1 MSSISDSYS
10 KWHSVLAEDLRD
22 ESLTNENDGSA
33 SFYSFLNSIQ
43 LMKRVA
49 DEKLLESEKQQLKS
63 SYLTSI
69 SYYEEII
76 KKIQEYGETREKRNN
91 DPEFSV
97 SVSSMISDL
106 NDENTMMVSLDFQD
120 LKNEKVISI
129 LYSCYLNIACCA
141 LRCRDNKTCLSYCD
155 KAITILKKILT
166 SLRSPSPSS
175 SSSLSSI
182 AIKKREDL
190 SSSLLRAK
198 YFKCF
203 ALIQLHSEKAEP
215 GINEEL
221 TDLSS
226 LASSEDYLAIAH
238 QETVEMRTV
247 LLSSFPSSSAAI
259 LMKDYAELFSRIEMK
274 YQLREQEKATKQLNV
289 FREEELSLN
298 DGQRKEIVQTFSTPP
313 RSSRVNSKEQ
323 QDGSDLSSTHDPD
336 PSTTK
341 PPLSK
346 QSSFKFFVDTYSPS
360 VASSITSSL
369 RSSSPSVVE
378 ISPSSR
384 TLQLNQLLVNIEDS
398 IKQSKHLQVS

>member
-22 ESLTNENDGSA
+22 ESLTDENDGSA

-49 DEKLLESEKQQLKS
+49 DEKLLESEKLQLKS

-69 SYYEEII
+69 SYYEVII

-91 DPEFSV
+91 DPEISV
-97 SVSSMISDL
+97 SVPSMISDFH
-106 NDENTMMVSLDFQD
+106 DENTMMVSLDFQD

-141 LRCRDNKTCLSYCD
+141 LRCRDNKSCLSYCD
-155 KAITILKKILT
+155 KAITILKNILT

-175 SSSLSSI
+175 SSSFSSI
-182 AIKKREDL
+182 ATKKREDL

-203 ALIQLHSEKAEP
+203 ALIQLHSEKGEP
-215 GINEEL
+215 EINEEL
-221 TDLSS
+221 TDLPS

-238 QETVEMRTV
+238 QETVEMRTI
-247 LLSSFPSSSAAI
+247 LLSSFPLNSAAI

-336 PSTTK
+336 SSTTK